1 MIVHLCCC
9 PILFCCW
16 RKIFAVLAL
25 PLLILLCCDKFLCS
39 HTHCCNQHQL
49 SPPFHNNVK
58 TMSLSYYKQ
67 SEKGYNFLA
76 EIVVD
81 SGKFNIANFHA
92 LVHTMINFS
101 LTQATNKHRNQQTTS
116 QVRKVEKS
124 EVSRMK
130 NRERFG
136 DLSRCEGDMYQARR
150 RARIT
155 DAKRFRKWG
164 KLRVANICHSLNWEW
179 MDVEC
184 DERLKCHFHITIHY
198 FDWKPWNDKRWF
210 YFIFVLFHVSWL
222 TVDVHRQRS

>member
-1 MIVHLCCC
+1 MRPKIYLLSLCLDGLRSFVLYLHNIVIVVSRRGASSATRTTQHSQQQQSRQIRIFCWIHFLFYYVVAGSRWITLCFPRCYVVVEENHRWAAEERKLFARDHQLCMIVHLCCCC

-58 TMSLSYYKQ
+58 TMSYYKQ

-92 LVHTMINFS
+92 LV
-101 LTQATNKHRNQQTTS
+101 
-116 QVRKVEKS
+116 
-124 EVSRMK
+124 
-130 NRERFG
+130 
-136 DLSRCEGDMYQARR
+136 
-150 RARIT
+150 
-155 DAKRFRKWG
+155 
-164 KLRVANICHSLNWEW
+164 
-179 MDVEC
+179 
-184 DERLKCHFHITIHY
+184 
-198 FDWKPWNDKRWF
+198 RW
-210 YFIFVLFHVSWL
+210 
-222 TVDVHRQRS
+222 